1 LKIESVKVDQ
11 LKPYENNPKEHPPEQ
26 IDRIAMSIQEY
37 GFTVPVVVD
46 GDNEIIMGHGRI
58 MAAKQLGLKEVP
70 CIQRGD
76 LTEGQIR
83 GLRIADNK
91 VAESG
96 WDADALSV
104 ELDFLDDMDF
114 DLELTGFDL
123 DEIEDYILP
132 EQSEEQDAEPQMSR
146 AEELNEEWGVKSGDL
161 WLIGEHRLLCGDCT
175 DKAVVERVMGG
186 EKASMMFTDPP
197 WNVAIGKDSN
207 PRHRQRDGLENDD
220 MTSEEY
226 STFVSTFVSTFAE
239 NVDGDVY
246 CVLGASEWPRLDLH
260 MRERGFHWS
269 ATIIWVKDIFVL
281 GRSKYHRR
289 YEPIWYGWHSTCKSS
304 FNGARDLDDVW
315 EMKRPKR
322 SEEHPT
328 MKPIELVEMAITN
341 SSVIDD
347 TIFDPFLGSGT
358 TMVAAENLGRIC
370 YGMEI
375 SPDYCAVVLQ
385 RMQDAFPKINI
396 EKSQT

>member
-1 LKIESVKVDQ
+1 MKIESVKVDQ

-96 WDADALSV
+96 WDVDALSA

>member
-96 WDADALSV
+96 WDVDALSA

>member
-1 LKIESVKVDQ
+1 
-11 LKPYENNPKEHPPEQ
+11 
-26 IDRIAMSIQEY
+26 
-37 GFTVPVVVD
+37 
-46 GDNEIIMGHGRI
+46 

-96 WDADALSV
+96 WDVDALSA

-304 FNGARDLDDVW
+304 FNGARYLDDVW

>member
-1 LKIESVKVDQ
+1 
-11 LKPYENNPKEHPPEQ
+11 
-26 IDRIAMSIQEY
+26 M
-37 GFTVPVVVD
+37 
-46 GDNEIIMGHGRI
+46 
-58 MAAKQLGLKEVP
+58 
-70 CIQRGD
+70 
-76 LTEGQIR
+76 
-83 GLRIADNK
+83 
-91 VAESG
+91 
-96 WDADALSV
+96 
-104 ELDFLDDMDF
+104 
-114 DLELTGFDL
+114 
-123 DEIEDYILP
+123 
-132 EQSEEQDAEPQMSR
+132 
-146 AEELNEEWGVKSGDL
+146 
-161 WLIGEHRLLCGDCT
+161 
-175 DKAVVERVMGG
+175 
-186 EKASMMFTDPP
+186 
-197 WNVAIGKDSN
+197 
-207 PRHRQRDGLENDD
+207 
-220 MTSEEY
+220 
-226 STFVSTFVSTFAE
+226 STFVSTFAE